1 MPALLYHGE
10 TSSDD
15 PARPI
20 LPDVVRFAPRQSP
33 TRLGL
38 RATTANWVPIPDGSQ
53 ERMKRKTST
62 QSLYVVLMLM
72 AGAAYGVVTPL
83 VKLGITHGVP
93 VTWLTLAQYPV
104 SLLLFQI
111 GRTGAGPRARPHLQD
126 YLGMAAV
133 GAFGAGV
140 SLTYYH
146 SLTFLPGSVGIVL
159 LFQFTWILPLLS
171 GLFHRHWPNRAQ
183 RYGILIVLAG
193 TVMAGGIRGWIF
205 PLPGIL
211 LGLASAVLYALSL
224 LLSGRLSP
232 DISPWY
238 RAEISTAFSLAL
250 VAVAYQPWRS
260 LHWAYDPATWIWG
273 SLMGLF
279 SQGIPLLLTYIS
291 APKLPPALTGMLASS
306 ELPVAVILSALW
318 LGEPVSAA
326 RWVGVLVI
334 LGGILF
340 SSTVRMRA
348 RGPSTK

>member
-1 MPALLYHGE
+1 
-10 TSSDD
+10 
-15 PARPI
+15 
-20 LPDVVRFAPRQSP
+20 
-33 TRLGL
+33 
-38 RATTANWVPIPDGSQ
+38 
-53 ERMKRKTST
+53 MKRKTST
-62 QSLYVVLMLM
+62 QSLYAILMLM

-171 GLFHRHWPNRAQ
+171 GLFHRHWPNRSQ

-193 TVMAGGIRGWIF
+193 TVMAGGLRGWIF

-232 DISPWY
+232 DISPWC

-318 LGEPVSAA
+318 LGEPVSAG

-340 SSTVRMRA
+340 SSMVRLRA
-348 RGPSTK
+348 RGPSIKSP